1 MKTLYLLRHAK
12 AQDQTENQ
20 TDFER
25 ELTPVGYRQLEEIA
39 HYATSQFVNPELIV
53 ASAAVRTT
61 QTAQTIAANCQWNKE
76 LIQFHK
82 SLYNA
87 GIKEYARIIQNVPD
101 SIQTAILVGH
111 NPTISDLTGY
121 LSGTEP
127 LELPT
132 AGLVKLTL
140 FTDTWEGVGSG
151 NASIDWVKVP
161 EYQR

>member
-1 MKTLYLLRHAK
+1 MKILYVLRHAK
-12 AQDQTENQ
+12 ALDQTQNQ

-25 ELTPVGYRQLEEIA
+25 ELAPVGYLQLEEIA
-39 HYATSQFVNPELIV
+39 SYAASQFVNPELIV
-53 ASAAVRTT
+53 TSAAVRTT
-61 QTAQTIAANCQWNKE
+61 QTAQTMAANCHWNKE

-87 GIKEYARIIQNVPD
+87 GTKEYVRIIQNITDNV
-101 SIQTAILVGH
+101 QTAILVGH

-132 AGLVKLTL
+132 AGFVKITL
-140 FTDTWEGVGSG
+140 YTDTWEGVGSG